1 MFEVPRA
8 RVRVFGILLV
18 ALSIV
23 ALAACDHPGKWSE
36 RAHASFAR
44 QEVSFTYSARFKR
57 FFLGGGRSTVQE
69 SYDPSSDT
77 WKTVA
82 PFPARLD
89 HIQSVALNGR
99 IYYIGGLVNWPGPAV
114 GTVYIYDP
122 ATDSFATGAHMP
134 TGRERGAGGVAVY
147 GKKIYYAGGLHAGG
161 AVPWFDVYDTVANT
175 WQTLPNLPEA
185 RDHFQA
191 AVVGG
196 RFYAIGGRKTA
207 IDATITV
214 NDAFNFATGS
224 WTTGLKP
231 LPTARGGFAVAVV
244 GTRVLVIGGE
254 GGGKTFS
261 TVEAYDTSSNSWS
274 RLNPMPVAR
283 HGIEAAVCNGGV
295 YVADGGMREGGGAPT
310 DVQQVM
316 FPGDV
321 TPCR

>member
-1 MFEVPRA
+1 MPEAPDVKA
-8 RVRVFGILLV
+8 RVLGILLV
-18 ALSIV
+18 GLSMV
-23 ALAACDHPGKWSE
+23 ALAACDRPASWST

-44 QEVSFTYSARFKR
+44 QEVSYVYSAKYKR

-69 SYDPSSDT
+69 SYDPASDT

-99 IYYIGGLVNWPGPAV
+99 IYYIGGLVQWPGPAV

-122 ATDSFATGAHMP
+122 ASNSFAAGARMP
-134 TGRERGAGGVAVY
+134 AGRARGAGGVAAY
-147 GKKIYYAGGLHAGG
+147 GNKIYYAGGLHLGK
-161 AVPWFDVYDTVANT
+161 AVSGFDVYDTVANT
-175 WQTLPNLPEA
+175 WKTLPNMPEA

-196 RFYAIGGRKTA
+196 RFYAIGGRNTA
-207 IDATITV
+207 IDATTTV

-231 LPTARGGFAVAVV
+231 LPTPRGGFAVAVV
-244 GTRVLVIGGE
+244 GTKLLVIGGE
-254 GGGKTFS
+254 GHGRTYS
-261 TVEAYDTSSNSWS
+261 TVEAYDTKSNSWS
-274 RLNPMPVAR
+274 RLSPMPTAR

-295 YVADGGMREGGGAPT
+295 YVAGGGMDEGGGAPT
-310 DVQQVM
+310 DVQQVL
-316 FPGDV
+316 FPGPV
-321 TPCR
+321 AACR